1 VILVRLKILAHTI
14 FQHTRLADINNFA
27 VRVAHDVHAG
37 RVGQSLE
44 LVDIHNVAFLGGFTM
59 IKIFTDGSCLGNPGA
74 GGWAAVVVDAQNHRE
89 EIFGG
94 EEHTTNNRMELTAA
108 IRALEKISAGAS
120 VELFTD
126 SSYLKNAFT
135 NGWLVKWKSNGWK
148 TSTKNPVLNQ
158 DLWRELDKLISTRNV
173 TFNWVKGHAGNF
185 FNERCDFLARTFA
198 EKIQRGQV
206 KPAPPPPPPKKTS
219 TPRRVPKKNFSR
231 PVQLSLFDM

>member
-1 VILVRLKILAHTI
+1 MT
-14 FQHTRLADINNFA
+14 
-27 VRVAHDVHAG
+27 
-37 RVGQSLE
+37 
-44 LVDIHNVAFLGGFTM
+44 
-59 IKIFTDGSCLGNPGA
+59 KIFTDGSCLGNPGA
-74 GGWAAVVVDAQNHRE
+74 GGWAAVIVDEENQRE

-108 IRALEKISAGAS
+108 IRALEKTSAGAN

-148 TSTKNPVLNQ
+148 TATKNPVLNQ
-158 DLWRELDKLISTRNV
+158 DLWRELDELIAARNV
-173 TFNWVKGHAGNF
+173 TFHWVKGHAGNS

-206 KPAPPPPPPKKTS
+206 KPAPPPKTS
-219 TPRRVPKKNFSR
+219 PPRRVPQKNFSR
-231 PVQLSLFDM
+231 PVQLSLFDL